1 MSLLGFPAL
10 CSLIC
15 STVSHKE
22 TEKCIFQG
30 CFSSVT
36 ALLMAA
42 ILSRLESFPAHT
54 LNIPSIKLA
63 IVSSPSPLFLR
74 KAAAG
79 KSYSE
84 TCEIVGVGSSE
95 SSTQFLS
102 SSPCLSEGIQSTP
115 GILRLKN
122 TFCTKPCLLLFCAF
136 MNPNLS

>member
-1 MSLLGFPAL
+1 MALLGFPAL

-22 TEKCIFQG
+22 MEKCIFQG

-54 LNIPSIKLA
+54 LNIPSTKLV
-63 IVSSPSPLFLR
+63 IISSSSPLFLR
-74 KAAAG
+74 KATA
-79 KSYSE
+79 YSE

-102 SSPCLSEGIQSTP
+102 SSPCFSEGIQSTP

-122 TFCTKPCLLLFCAF
+122 IFCTKPCLLLFFAF